1 MQKYNNNIKELEAE
15 ISKLRLES
23 ESSKIAA
30 LRRGINWSYGSVPTD
45 SKSTPALQG
54 YPVPNVLK
62 RLPVFQDISRAGK
75 VKQER
80 ECVMCMTE
88 DISVI
93 FLPCAH
99 QVLCENCNV
108 LHEKQGM
115 NDCPSCRTPIQ
126 MRFAARFTKK

>member
-1 MQKYNNNIKELEAE
+1 MEKYNNNIKELEAE
-15 ISKLRLES
+15 ISKLKLEA

-30 LRRGINWSYGSVPTD
+30 LRRGVDWGYGSQATG
-45 SKSTPALQG
+45 SKSTPGVQG

-62 RLPVFQDISRAGK
+62 RLPVFQAISRAREG
-75 VKQER
+75 KQER

-99 QVLCENCNV
+99 QVLCEDCNV

-115 NDCPSCRTPIQ
+115 KDCPSCRTPIQ
-126 MRFAARFTKK
+126 KRFTARFAKK